1 MKTTCS
7 LELASNTLVG
17 ALNRKKT
24 RATERSGIAL
34 LTITALAAALLGG
47 VRPAAAQD
55 SEQLAK
61 QLSNPIAALIS
72 VPFQFNWDRDIG
84 ANRDGKRMT
93 LNVQPVIPV
102 TLNEEWNIISRTIV
116 PVVDQK
122 IPGLGDGS
130 QRDIG
135 DVVQSLF
142 FSPKKPTAGGLIWG
156 VGPVFL
162 IPSGTDFIS
171 ADKWGLGPTGVVLK
185 QQGPYTYGALA
196 NHIWSVGG
204 SGRQDISSTFIQ
216 PFFSYT
222 TTTAT
227 SFTIQAEATYDWK
240 GEQWNLPIGLSVGQ
254 ILKVGNQPIQ
264 VSAGPRY
271 YADSPPGGPHG
282 WGFRAA
288 VTLLFPK

>member
-1 MKTTCS
+1 
-7 LELASNTLVG
+7 
-17 ALNRKKT
+17 
-24 RATERSGIAL
+24 
-34 LTITALAAALLGG
+34 
-47 VRPAAAQD
+47 
-55 SEQLAK
+55 
-61 QLSNPIAALIS
+61 
-72 VPFQFNWDRDIG
+72 
-84 ANRDGKRMT
+84 
-93 LNVQPVIPV
+93 
-102 TLNEEWNIISRTIV
+102 
-116 PVVDQK
+116 
-122 IPGLGDGS
+122 
-130 QRDIG
+130 
-135 DVVQSLF
+135 
-142 FSPKKPTAGGLIWG
+142 
-156 VGPVFL
+156 
-162 IPSGTDFIS
+162 
-171 ADKWGLGPTGVVLK
+171 VLK

>member
-1 MKTTCS
+1 MTMKTTCS

-34 LTITALAAALLGG
+34 LTITALASVLLGG
-47 VRPAAAQD
+47 VRLAAAQD

-84 ANRDGKRMT
+84 ANRDGKRTT
-93 LNVQPVIPV
+93 LNVQPVIPI

-122 IPGLGDGS
+122 IPGLSNGS

-171 ADKWGLGPTGVVLK
+171 ADKWGVGPTGVVLK

-222 TTTAT
+222 TKTAPASRSRPRPRTTGRASAGTCRSACSSVRSSRSAT
-227 SFTIQAEATYDWK
+227 S
-240 GEQWNLPIGLSVGQ
+240 PSR
-254 ILKVGNQPIQ
+254 
-264 VSAGPRY
+264 SA
-271 YADSPPGGPHG
+271 PGRVTTPTAR
-282 WGFRAA
+282 RAA
-288 VTLLFPK
+288 RTAGASARP

>member
-1 MKTTCS
+1 MP
-7 LELASNTLVG
+7 G
-17 ALNRKKT
+17 AET
-24 RATERSGIAL
+24 V
-34 LTITALAAALLGG
+34 TIKIVLAAALLGSIQP
-47 VRPAAAQD
+47 VAAQY
-55 SEQLAK
+55 SENLAK

-72 VPFQFNWDRDIG
+72 VPFQFNSDRDIG
-84 ANRDGKRMT
+84 ANRDGKRT
-93 LNVQPVIPV
+93 TVNIQPVIPI
-102 TLNEEWNIISRTIV
+102 TLNEDWNLISRTIV
-116 PVVDQK
+116 PLVDQN
-122 IPGLGDGS
+122 IPRLGDGGQS
-130 QRDIG
+130 GTG

-171 ADKWGLGPTGVVLK
+171 ADKWGIGPTGVVLK
-185 QQGPYTYGALA
+185 QAGPYTYGALA

-216 PFFSYT
+216 PFFSYAT
-222 TTTAT
+222 KSAT
-227 SFTIQAEATYDWK
+227 SFTIQTESTYDWK
-240 GEQWNLPIGLSVGQ
+240 NEQWNVPIGMFVGQ
-254 ILKVGNQPIQ
+254 ILKIGDQPIQ

-271 YADSPPGGPHG
+271 YMDSPQGGAHG